1 MRGEQITTIG
11 FDADDTLWHNE
22 HLFRLTQARFTSLL
36 ADYADRDRL
45 GSQLLEA
52 ERRNLGHYGYG
63 VKGFVLSMIETAIEV
78 TEERV
83 PARVI
88 GDLVAAGREMLTHP
102 IDLLPEAR
110 ETISALSGAY
120 RLVLITKGD
129 LLDQERKLAQS
140 GLGDFFQGVEIVSE
154 KTRDSY
160 VEIFRRHGAGAP
172 AAMMVGNSLRSD
184 VLPALAAGAW
194 ATFVPH
200 ALTWEL
206 EHAEEPSGH
215 DRYHNIADLGRL
227 PALIEGLRET
237 SRQPHIS

>member
-1 MRGEQITTIG
+1 MGGTRISTIG

-36 ADYADRDRL
+36 TDYADPDHL
-45 GSQLLEA
+45 GNRLLEA
-52 ERRNLGHYGYG
+52 EKRNLGHYGYG

-88 GDLVAAGREMLTHP
+88 GELVAAGREMLDHP
-102 IDLLPEAR
+102 IDLLPHAR
-110 ETISALSGAY
+110 ETVAALSERY
-120 RLVLITKGD
+120 SLVMITKGD

-140 GLGDFFQGVEIVSE
+140 GLGDLFDGVEIVSE
-154 KTRDSY
+154 KTRASY
-160 VEIFRRHGAGAP
+160 VEIFRSHGAGAD

-184 VLPALAAGAW
+184 VLPALDAGAW
-194 ATFVPH
+194 ATYVPH

-206 EHAEEPSGH
+206 EHAPEPTGH
-215 DRYHNIADLGRL
+215 GRYHCLPDLRGL
-227 PALIEGLRET
+227 PDLIGGL
-237 SRQPHIS
+237 